1 MSQPS
6 DHRVELGEFLASRRA
21 RITPDQVGLPVYDA
35 AKRRVPGLRRQEVAT
50 LAGLSV
56 DYYTQLER
64 GKVGG
69 VSESVLE
76 AVAAALQLDD
86 AERSHLADLHRSVST
101 SPQRRRP
108 PKRATTVRPMV
119 QRLLDALSVPGIVG
133 NARQDLVAAN
143 ALGYAFY
150 APLYPD
156 PQRPDPSHP
165 VNFAR
170 FCFLD
175 PAAHD
180 FYPDWEW
187 MADVAVNNLRTAAGR
202 DPYDR
207 GIQDLVGEL
216 STRSEEFRV
225 GWAKHNVR
233 LHRTGTKRF
242 HHPVVGALEL
252 GYETLPITADPG
264 LQLTVYSPEP
274 ASPSADALALL
285 AAWAAT
291 NAAHDVDTVGTEQPF
306 TG

>member
-1 MSQPS
+1 MTGGT
-6 DHRVELGEFLASRRA
+6 DNRIELGEFLASRRA

-35 AKRRVPGLRRQEVAT
+35 GKRRVPGLRRGEVAT

-64 GKVGG
+64 GKAAG
-69 VSESVLE
+69 VSESVLD
-76 AVAAALQLDD
+76 AIARALQLDE
-86 AERSHLADLHRSVST
+86 AERSHLADLHRSVT
-101 SPQRRRP
+101 TGPQRARSRP
-108 PKRATTVRPMV
+108 RRATTVRPMLR
-119 QRLLDALSVPGIVG
+119 RLLDAVTVPAMVG
-133 NARQDLVAAN
+133 NERQDLVAAN

-156 PQRPDPSHP
+156 PQNPDPNVP

-175 PAAHD
+175 PAAHE
-180 FYPDWEW
+180 FYPEW
-187 MADVAVNNLRTAAGR
+187 DFMADVAVNNLRTAAGR

-207 GIQDLVGEL
+207 DISDLVGEL

-225 GWAKHNVR
+225 RWAKHNVR

-242 HHPVVGALEL
+242 HHPVVGDLEV
-252 GYETLPITADPG
+252 GYETMPITADPG

-274 ASPSADALALL
+274 GTPSADAMSLL
-285 AAWAAT
+285 ASWTATRTAVVSTRDPDAA
-291 NAAHDVDTVGTEQPF
+291 APQ
-306 TG
+306 